1 MGLFT
6 MPILG
11 ADMDQGTIVE
21 WRVQP
26 GDAVERGQIVAVVE
40 TDKAAIDVEVFE
52 SGVVEALLVDEGSTV
67 PVGTPLARIS
77 APDQAGATPA
87 PSPVV
92 PEAEPH
98 DPRVSSPLVRRRAHQ
113 LGVDLDHLTGSGPGG
128 RITRDDVERA
138 APSGPAPQPA
148 QPAAPAPPAPPASVP
163 SPASAPTSAPAS
175 TQDRVTAERPE
186 RRQRATPRARR
197 LAADRSI
204 DLSTVRGSGRRGAIS
219 ARDLPTDGSGSPTA
233 PEPVTRTG
241 PRAAAARSM
250 ERSQREIPHFH
261 LWDTVD
267 LEPALARLERH
278 NQDRPPSDRVLPAA
292 VLLASVAAA
301 ARQVPEVN
309 GWWTDGDLVTSDT
322 VDLGTVVSLRTGG
335 LATPTIQRADE
346 LTVDELMVRLRE
358 LVERSRRGGL
368 RASDMTNAS
377 LTVTNL
383 GDRGAEVVHG
393 MIQPPQVAL
402 VGFGRIAVRPFVI
415 DGRVE
420 PRHTVVVSLAADHRA
435 SDGRI
440 GSRFLHLVRRQLAE
454 PDRLPFGPT
463 SPDPSRRTTT

>member
-26 GDAVERGQIVAVVE
+26 GDVVERGQIVAVVE

-52 SGVVEALLVDEGSTV
+52 SGIVEALLVDAGSTV

-77 APDQAGATPA
+77 APEPAGATST
-87 PSPVV
+87 PSPVA

-138 APSGPAPQPA
+138 APSGPAPQPV
-148 QPAAPAPPAPPASVP
+148 QPTAPAPPAPPTPPGPPASVP
-163 SPASAPTSAPAS
+163 SPAPTP
-175 TQDRVTAERPE
+175 DRVTSERPD

-197 LAADRSI
+197 LAAERSV
-204 DLSTVRGSGRRGAIS
+204 DLSAVRGSGARGTIS
-219 ARDLPTDGSGSPTA
+219 TRDLPTDDTGSPAA
-233 PEPVTRTG
+233 PEPVTRSG

-267 LEPALARLERH
+267 LEPALALLERI
-278 NQDRPPSDRVLPAA
+278 NRDRPPADRVLPAA

-301 ARQVPEVN
+301 AREVPEVN
-309 GWWTDGDLVTSDT
+309 GWWANGDLVASDT

-346 LTVDELMVRLRE
+346 LTVDELMVRLKE

-368 RASDMTNAS
+368 RTSDMTNAS

-402 VGFGRIAVRPFVI
+402 VGFGRIAVRPFVV
-415 DGRVE
+415 DDRVE

-440 GSRFLHLVRRQLAE
+440 GSRFLHLVRRQLVE